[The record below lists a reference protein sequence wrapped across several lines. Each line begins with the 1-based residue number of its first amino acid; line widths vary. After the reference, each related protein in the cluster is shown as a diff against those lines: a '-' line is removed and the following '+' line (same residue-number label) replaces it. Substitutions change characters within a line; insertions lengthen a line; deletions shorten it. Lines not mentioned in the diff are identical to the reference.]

1 MNKENTEIVEFVFQF
16 KLGDE
21 VYLKT
26 DECQLKRIV
35 TCIQLAG
42 GSMNSKLISYE
53 LSQGDTHSDHYESEI
68 TKDLDELSRLGL

>member
-1 MNKENTEIVEFVFQF
+1 MEIIEFTFQF
-16 KLGDE
+16 KLGEE

-26 DECQLKRIV
+26 DEHQLKRIV
-35 TCIQLAG
+35 TCLNIAG

-68 TKDLDELSRLGL
+68 TKDLDKLSKLGL

>member
-1 MNKENTEIVEFVFQF
+1 MNKENTEVVEFVFQF

-26 DECQLKRIV
+26 DEYQLKRIV